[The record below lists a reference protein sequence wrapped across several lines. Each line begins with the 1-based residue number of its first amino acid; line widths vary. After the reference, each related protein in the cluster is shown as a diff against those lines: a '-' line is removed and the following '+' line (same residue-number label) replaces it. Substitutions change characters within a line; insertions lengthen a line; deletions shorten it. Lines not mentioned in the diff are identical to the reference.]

1 MCACAYVCVCAWLGL
16 QSQCSKGHE
25 MIILKNGAL
34 YHSAQHGR
42 HISKKVKET
51 TAGQATQSSNSV
63 MEPQLDILEK
73 ERNYKIGEEV
83 HLIQDLGNGTEIKH
97 KAN

>member
-1 MCACAYVCVCAWLGL
+1 
-16 QSQCSKGHE
+16 

-34 YHSAQHGR
+34 YISEHHAQ

-51 TAGQATQSSNSV
+51 NAGQPVQSSNAV
-63 MEPQLDILEK
+63 MEPQLDIVEK

-83 HLIQDLGNGTEIKH
+83 HLKQDLGNGTKIKH